1 MRLVVRTKVPSQQV
15 AAWKGRHP
23 TKDHFDVVIDGNT
36 KVFGPDGKLLLQLI
50 RNELD
55 PQTVE
60 ASYPAFKWMKRFKTD
75 MRGMY
80 SGAVAMG
87 RWKLKDGTYTKSK
100 KMRKPVDENGYKVNI
115 PSAIG
120 GYIEAQRGRY
130 PFCRATLVTRDYPEE
145 WASMQ
150 GLLRTSA
157 AAYQRH
163 APEHYQRQMEYVKK
177 THSDWVINDT
187 PFTTVTV
194 NNHIPAAYHQDS
206 GDIKDGMGCMAVL
219 KQGTYRGFE
228 LVIPEYRVAVRMEHA
243 DLLLFDPTIWHGNM
257 KPFDE
262 SDDAERISVVMYY
275 RKGITGCDTPA
286 NEVRKAQAR
295 GTL

>member
-1 MRLVVRTKVPSQQV
+1 MRLVVRTRVPSQQV

-23 TKDHFDVVIDGNT
+23 TKDHFDVVIDGNA

-55 PQTVE
+55 PQIVE
-60 ASYPAFKWMKRFKTD
+60 DTYPVFKWMKQFKSD
-75 MRGMY
+75 ARGMY
-80 SGAVAMG
+80 AGAVGMG
-87 RWKLKDGTYTKSK
+87 RWKRKDGTWSTSK
-100 KMRKPVDENGYKVNI
+100 IKKPIDKDGNI
-115 PSAIG
+115 INVASAIA
-120 GYIEAQRGRY
+120 GYIEPQGGRH
-130 PFCRATLVTRDYPEE
+130 PFCRATKVTRDHPEK
-145 WASMQ
+145 WSLMQ
-150 GLLRTSA
+150 DLLRTSA

-163 APEHYQRQMEYVKK
+163 APERYEAQMAYVKQ
-177 THSDWVINDT
+177 THSAWVVEGS

-194 NNHIPAAYHQDS
+194 NNHVPAAYHQDA
-206 GDIKDGMGCMAVL
+206 GDLKDGMGCMMVF

-228 LVIPEYRVAVRMEHA
+228 LVVPEYRLAVRMEHA

-257 KPFDE
+257 PPFDE

-286 NEVRKAQAR
+286 NEVLKAQQKE
-295 GTL
+295 TL